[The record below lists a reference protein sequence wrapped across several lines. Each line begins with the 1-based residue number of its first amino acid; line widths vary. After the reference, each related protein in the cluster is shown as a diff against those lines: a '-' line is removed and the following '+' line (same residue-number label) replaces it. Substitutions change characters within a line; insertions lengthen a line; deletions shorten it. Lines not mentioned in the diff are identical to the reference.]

1 MSYYD
6 AENLE
11 APVQSTT
18 FKDIAFWSA
27 LVAANVG
34 CIGLMVMLLFR

>member
-1 MSYYD
+1 MTELEKLD
-6 AENLE
+6 APIKSGGLRD
-11 APVQSTT
+11 V
-18 FKDIAFWSA
+18 AFWSA